1 VRKDDYTIIVVPQ
14 HSSKV
19 KRYKLSKK
27 FIKTSLASLVA
38 LVLVF
43 SWLAY
48 DYVAI
53 KKQIWE
59 VVGLRESNQEQQKQI
74 LAFQNKIAS
83 FETQMGKLMQF
94 DAKLRIITNLEPSV
108 DMEQYVGIGGPDE
121 GLVVDYEKR
130 RDLQIKKMHSD
141 LENLQVEAAVQEE
154 SFVELKEF
162 LEDKKS
168 LLASTPSIWPLRGW
182 LTSGFGSRISPF
194 TGTRKMHDG
203 LDIASR
209 MGAPVVA
216 PADGRVTYV
225 GVERGYGKILIIDHG
240 YGVITR
246 YGHNSKIFVKVRDK
260 VKRGQKIASVGNTG
274 RSTGPHLHYE
284 VRVNGVP
291 VNPKNYILN

>member
-1 VRKDDYTIIVVPQ
+1 VSKDHYTVIVVPQ

-19 KRYKLSKK
+19 SRYKFSKK
-27 FIKTSLASLVA
+27 IVKTSL
-38 LVLVF
+38 VLSIAFLLLF
-43 SWLAY
+43 SWFAY
-48 DYVAI
+48 DYVST
-53 KKQIWE
+53 KSQIWQ
-59 VVGLRESNQEQQKQI
+59 VVELRENNQAQKMQI
-74 LAFQNKIAS
+74 QAFKEKIAS
-83 FETQMGKLMQF
+83 FEKQMSKLMQF
-94 DAKLRIITNLEPSV
+94 DAKLRIITNLDPSA
-108 DMEQYVGIGGPDE
+108 EKGQYVGIGGPDE

-130 RDLQIKKMHSD
+130 QDLQIKKMHSD

-168 LLASTPSIWPLRGW
+168 LLASTPSIWPVRGW
-182 LTSGFGSRISPF
+182 LTSGFGKRISPF
-194 TGTRKMHDG
+194 TGRRKMHDG

-209 MGAPVVA
+209 TGTPIVA

-225 GVERGYGKILIIDHG
+225 GVERSYGKLLVIDHG

-291 VNPKNYILN
+291 VNPRNYILN

>member
-1 VRKDDYTIIVVPQ
+1 MRKDHYTIIVVPQ

-27 FIKTSLASLVA
+27 IIKASIASAIAFLLVS
-38 LVLVF
+38 
-43 SWLAY
+43 SWFAY
-48 DYVAI
+48 DYVLT
-53 KKQIWE
+53 KNQIWE
-59 VVGLRESNQEQQKQI
+59 VAYLREDNQSQKKQI
-74 LAFQNKIAS
+74 QAFQDKIVS
-83 FETQMGKLMQF
+83 FERQMGNLMQF
-94 DAKLRIITNLEPSV
+94 DAKLRIITNLDPSI
-108 DMEQYVGIGGPDE
+108 EKGQYIGVGGQDG
-121 GLVVDYEKR
+121 GLVVNYEERK
-130 RDLQIKKMHSD
+130 DFQIKKMHSD
-141 LENLQVEAAVQEE
+141 LENLQVEAAVQEA

-168 LLASTPSIWPLRGW
+168 LLASTPSIWPVRGW
-182 LTSGFGSRISPF
+182 LTSGFGRRISPF
-194 TGTRKMHDG
+194 TGRRKMHDG

-209 MGAPVVA
+209 IGTPIVA

-225 GVERGYGKILIIDHG
+225 GVERGYGKILVVDHG

-246 YGHNSKIFVKVRDK
+246 YGHNSKIFVKVREK
-260 VKRGQKIASVGNTG
+260 IKRGQKIAAVGNTG